1 MIMKMVNLGVAVQQS
16 WNHLQLART
25 TSAKEHDLK
34 HRALTMLHHLK
45 QLFIVS
51 DMDLYFKAMLE
62 FEAVSSQYPQ
72 DVAQLSF

>member
-1 MIMKMVNLGVAVQQS
+1 
-16 WNHLQLART
+16 
-25 TSAKEHDLK
+25 
-34 HRALTMLHHLK
+34 MLHHLK

-72 DVAQLSF
+72 DVEQLSLLNLFDLLKQAAAPFVQHL